1 MDGKKKRNRHKKVGA
16 KEGHKKA
23 ERSLADNPNKIIKV
37 WVENC
42 SKCQAGL
49 LDCVPERTLRRQVT
63 ELPEIKPV
71 VIETRQHEARCPCC
85 GELQRGKLPTGLEA
99 GRQFG
104 PRLEATVASLHHEH
118 HLGYER
124 VVQVCE
130 EIFGVTLSKGGAV
143 SIVERAG
150 KAAGEEAETIG
161 EQARQSKVIGSDE
174 TSARVHGRNWWEW
187 AFQATRQ
194 PPGRGPHPRW
204 RD

>member
-1 MDGKKKRNRHKKVGA
+1 M
-16 KEGHKKA
+16 
-23 ERSLADNPNKIIKV
+23 
-37 WVENC
+37 
-42 SKCQAGL
+42 
-49 LDCVPERTLRRQVT
+49 
-63 ELPEIKPV
+63 
-71 VIETRQHEARCPCC
+71 
-85 GELQRGKLPTGLEA
+85 GLEA

-161 EQARQSKVIGSDE
+161 EQVRQSKVIGSDE
-174 TSARVHGRNWWEW
+174 TSARVHGRNWREW
-187 AFQATRQ
+187 VFQATRQ
-194 PPGRGPHPRW
+194 PPGRGLILAGVTDENEQFFPFRVRHCLPPAV
-204 RD
+204 